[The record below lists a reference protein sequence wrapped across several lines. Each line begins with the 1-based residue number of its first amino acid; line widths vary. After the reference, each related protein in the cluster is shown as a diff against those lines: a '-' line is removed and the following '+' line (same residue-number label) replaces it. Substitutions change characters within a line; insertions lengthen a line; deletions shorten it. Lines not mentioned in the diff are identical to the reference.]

1 MDPLALDTRTD
12 AGTGLPE
19 ALRVLLAAY
28 PRAGWAADPQFHGLV
43 SFWLERHQMFRK
55 LLGILRE
62 DTALL
67 LDRQSDPQTFA
78 ARLGRF
84 GGMFVNELHGHH
96 QIEDQHYF
104 PLLAQKDARII
115 RGFDILDSDH
125 HALDGLLDGFVKGAN
140 ALLQRVGE
148 REALQTATGRF
159 AADLDR
165 LERLIDRHLTDEEDL
180 IVPVILHHGTA
191 GLG

>member
-12 AGTGLPE
+12 AGAGLPE
-19 ALRVLLAAY
+19 ALRLLLADY
-28 PRAGWAADPQFHGLV
+28 PRDGWAADPQFHGLV

-67 LDRQSDPQTFA
+67 LDRQSEPATFA

-125 HALDGLLDGFVKGAN
+125 HALDGLLDDFVKGAN
-140 ALLQRVGE
+140 GVLQRRDE
-148 REALQTATGRF
+148 RATLQTAAGRF
-159 AADLDR
+159 ASDLDR

-180 IVPVILHHGTA
+180 IVPVILRHGTA